1 MMHADMWKKV
11 EMLKNAVSH
20 NILKYIGIQILL
32 LSMISCGSASNEN
45 SEFPPV
51 EFNVNLDLLSSPLL
65 IDTSFWIQMPS
76 DWPEVDSETFDT
88 AKRAIDNDTLS
99 FFRLKLLRA
108 FKSEKGASCVIS
120 KVVDQTPTFDL
131 LNKEFED
138 ILKSSFQT
146 EDVVKGT
153 FRVKGNNVIQY
164 RIIAKPIIAFKLFFQ
179 IEGNFYQIDY
189 FIPASLYY
197 AEIRKVESS
206 IGSLA
211 SEKERKEMMEKE
223 EDIQERKG
231 SAKESKGG

>member
-1 MMHADMWKKV
+1 M
-11 EMLKNAVSH
+11 MLKNTASH

-32 LSMISCGSASNEN
+32 LTIISCGSASNEN

-51 EFNVNLDLLSSPLL
+51 EFNVNPSLLFSPLL

-76 DWPEVDSETFDT
+76 DWPEVDSGTFDA

-99 FFRLKLLRA
+99 FFKLELLRA

-120 KVVDQTPTFDL
+120 RVVDQTPTFDL

-138 ILKSSFQT
+138 LLKSNFQT

-153 FRVKGNNVIQY
+153 FRVKGNNIIQY
-164 RIIAKPIIAFKLFFQ
+164 RIIAKTIVAFKLFCQ
-179 IEGNFYQIDY
+179 IKGNFYQIDY

-197 AEIRKVESS
+197 AAIRKVESS
-206 IGSLA
+206 IGSLT
-211 SEKERKEMMEKE
+211 SEKERSEVMEKE
-223 EDIQERKG
+223 EDIQEKKR
-231 SAKESKGG
+231 STKESKGG